1 MEIRL
6 TPMDEAWFVK
16 YRDYFIA
23 TYSQDLMVNEGYSEG
38 TEKEIALNAWQEDLP
53 MGVSSRDQYL
63 FVLFQQQEHI
73 GFLWYSTNL
82 SLNSVFLEDLSLL
95 EKYRGKGLGRI
106 VLGQVIQQ
114 AEDLGY
120 QRLALSVGKKNQAA
134 ISLYEKMGF
143 EISHLNMFRQLTPP
157 EHTSSSKS

>member
-1 MEIRL
+1 MR
-6 TPMDEAWFVK
+6 
-16 YRDYFIA
+16 FI
-23 TYSQDLMVNEGYSEG
+23 Q
-38 TEKEIALNAWQEDLP
+38 NAEDL
-53 MGVSSRDQYL
+53 
-63 FVLFQQQEHI
+63 
-73 GFLWYSTNL
+73 W
-82 SLNSVFLEDLSLL
+82 SLHYRFSLL
-95 EKYRGKGLGRI
+95 SELKAK
-106 VLGQVIQQ
+106 Q